1 MIMEINIVSTA
12 ATLLHDTLMF
22 LTGSEIIVR
31 LVMIGVGIGAIM
43 GVIMTSA
50 MVLTF
55 LERKVCAY
63 MQGRL
68 GPNRVGPHGLLQS
81 VADTLKLMS
90 KEDII
95 PAGSDRVIWALS
107 PILFFAFSALA
118 YALFPFDTGV
128 VLADVNV
135 GIFLLMA
142 ISAQTAMPFLLGGYG
157 SNNKYSLVGGMRI
170 VAQML
175 SYEAPMAF
183 ALLGVVMLTGSMRM
197 SAIVE
202 AQSSGAWYAF
212 LQPIA
217 FVIYIITITAETN
230 RTPFDLVEGES
241 EIVAGPFTEYS
252 GMRWALFF
260 LAEYAN
266 LLAGS
271 ILVTV
276 LFLGGWSGPVLPG
289 IFWFWLKVGAMIFL
303 FMWFR
308 WTFPR
313 TRIDQML
320 SFSWKILLPL
330 ALANV
335 LLTGVGIYIWKA
347 MC

>member
-1 MIMEINIVSTA
+1 MDMNLLGTGIDLLRSVLMYIIGNEI
-12 ATLLHDTLMF
+12 
-22 LTGSEIIVR
+22 
-31 LVMIGVGIGAIM
+31 LVNLIMIGAGIGAIM
-43 GVIMTSA
+43 GVIMTAA

-55 LERKVCAY
+55 AERKVCGY
-63 MQGRL
+63 MQGRI
-68 GPNRVGPHGLLQS
+68 GPNRVGPYGILQS
-81 VADTLKLMS
+81 MADTLKLMS

-95 PAGSDRVIWALS
+95 PNGVDPVIWAL
-107 PILFFAFSALA
+107 PPLLLFTVSALV
-118 YALFPFDTGV
+118 YALFPFETGA

-135 GIFLLMA
+135 GLFLVMA
-142 ISAQTAMPFLLGGYG
+142 ISSQAVMPFLMGGYG
-157 SNNKYSLVGGMRI
+157 SNSKYSLIGGMRI
-170 VAQML
+170 VAMML

-183 ALLGVVMLTGSMRM
+183 ALLGIVMMTGSMKL

-202 AQSSGAWYAF
+202 AQAGGGWFIF
-212 LQPIA
+212 LQPVA
-217 FVIYIITITAETN
+217 FIIYLITVTAETN

-241 EIVAGPFTEYS
+241 EIIAGPFTEYS

-266 LLAGS
+266 LLSAS
-271 ILVTV
+271 ILTTI
-276 LFLGGWSGPVLPG
+276 LFLGGWSGPILPG
-289 IFWFWLKVGAMIFL
+289 IFWFWIKVAGMVFL

-320 SFSWKILLPL
+320 TFSWKVLLPL

-335 LLTGVGIYIWKA
+335 LLTGVGIYIYRS